1 MILNFKTRK
10 EARAYCWKWGIPL
23 KSITKNVDGSNHPW
37 RVTTEE
43 TMFKIG
49 SDYELVDV
57 EGFTNNGKN
66 KANVTQA
73 KQIKQHLNG
82 VITIVSKD
90 GDKFKFKSPECVVM
104 DIVRPWEA
112 VYFKEVKPT
121 VNAKPRSAKPA
132 PVKAD
137 TVDAVVDDLDAA
149 LDGGVNL
156 APVEA
161 VAQEAWP
168 TLFVCNIPYVLIDEA
183 GFLKEH
189 SVNRSIVSYMRDNN
203 NILMFEHVDREGDAK
218 IKADSMTRLP
228 YVMRRERKYFRELG
242 TGKVPAPAVQVV
254 DVTEE
259 VNKNLHERKII
270 EAAQKVEDALAVHQN
285 AVVLVQQAAR
295 AVREAAQEL
304 ALLSRK

>member
-10 EARAYCWKWGIPL
+10 EAREYCWKWGIPL
-23 KSITKNVDGSNHPW
+23 KSITKTANSSNLPW

-43 TMFKIG
+43 TMFKTG
-49 SDYELVDV
+49 RDYELVDV

-82 VITIVSKD
+82 VITIISKD
-90 GDKFKFKSPECVVM
+90 GDKFEFKSPECVVM

-112 VYFKEVKPT
+112 VFFKEVKPT

-132 PVKAD
+132 PVQAD

-183 GFLKEH
+183 GFIAAHGANKTIVDFMKE
-189 SVNRSIVSYMRDNN
+189 NN
-203 NILMFEHVDREGDAK
+203 GVLTFECVDSDGDAT
-218 IKADSMTRLP
+218 IKTFKRNIPM
-228 YVMRRERKYFRELG
+228 VMHSERKYFRELG

-270 EAAQKVEDALAVHQN
+270 EAAQKVEDALAEHQK
-285 AVVLVQQAAR
+285 AIVVVQQAAR